1 MSLAF
6 RRSQQRSSY
15 VDLAETMDITFHQ
28 HTLVTF
34 NRFAYLER
42 VHGIAVLRMI
52 FSRSPI
58 L

>member
-1 MSLAF
+1 M
-6 RRSQQRSSY
+6 
-15 VDLAETMDITFHQ
+15 DLAETMDIMFHQ
-28 HTLVTF
+28 HTLVTL
-34 NRFAYLER
+34 NRFAYFKR